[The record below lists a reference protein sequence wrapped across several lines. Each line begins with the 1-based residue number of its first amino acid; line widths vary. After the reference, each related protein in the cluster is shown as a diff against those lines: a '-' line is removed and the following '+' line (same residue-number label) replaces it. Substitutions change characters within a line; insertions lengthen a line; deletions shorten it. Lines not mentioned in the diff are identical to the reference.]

1 MLTGSRR
8 ILVPYHHA
16 EALKT
21 LASLAADDVVVVS
34 KGPAGA
40 MVARIME
47 QTAAR
52 VAATTQPVIVI
63 SGDDTTALATVAGLQ
78 RRGIAPGVLWLSAR
92 GGLHTAH
99 TTRTGDLSGMALAM
113 LTGRTG
119 SALARSVDLRPVAG
133 AACALV
139 GTRALDDEERDAARN
154 AAIRG
159 VELAAVGEAP
169 LPPAPWYVHLD
180 VDLIDPDE
188 VPPLRAPV
196 PGGASVAAA
205 GAALR
210 ALRARG
216 EIAALG
222 LACTFTAGALA
233 DPATPARI
241 ASLIEAI
248 CAPS

>member
-1 MLTGSRR
+1 MLTHR

-16 EALKT
+16 EPLKG
-21 LASLAADDVVVVS
+21 LAELPAGDVVVVS
-34 KGPAGA
+34 KGPAAA

-52 VAATTQPVIVI
+52 VAAATEPVIVI

-92 GGLHTAH
+92 AGLHTAH

-119 SALARSVDLRPVAG
+119 SALGESVALRPLAG
-133 AACALV
+133 DACALV
-139 GTRALDDEERDAARN
+139 GTRALDAAERDAA
-154 AAIRG
+154 ADAGIRR
-159 VELAAVGEAP
+159 VELTALGTAA
-169 LPPAPWYVHLD
+169 LPPPPWYVHLD
-180 VDLIDPDE
+180 VDLLAPDE

-196 PGGASVAAA
+196 PGGASVAAV

-210 ALRARG
+210 TLRARG

-222 LACTFTAGALA
+222 LACTFTARTLDEPETRARIVALA
-233 DPATPARI
+233 DALPA
-241 ASLIEAI
+241 
-248 CAPS
+248 

>member
-1 MLTGSRR
+1 MLTHARR

-16 EALKT
+16 DALKA
-21 LASLAADDVVVVS
+21 LAGLTADDVVVVS

-52 VAATTQPVIVI
+52 VAAATEPVTVV

-78 RRGIAPGVLWLSAR
+78 RRGVDPGVLWLSAR

-119 SALARSVDLRPVAG
+119 SALAQSVGLRPVAG
-133 AACALV
+133 EACALV
-139 GTRALDDEERDAARN
+139 GTRALDAEERDAARDAGIRRIELGALVD
-154 AAIRG
+154 AA
-159 VELAAVGEAP
+159 

-180 VDLIDPDE
+180 VDLIDSDE

-196 PGGASVAAA
+196 PGGASVPAVA
-205 GAALR
+205 AALR
-210 ALRARG
+210 TLRARG
-216 EIAALG
+216 DIAALG
-222 LACTFTAGALA
+222 LACTFTERALRE
-233 DPATPARI
+233 PETPARI
-241 ASLIEAI
+241 ASLAEAI
-248 CAPS
+248 CAPG